1 MIFPLGP
8 LVNAASVIIGGG
20 LGLFLGARLPER
32 VRLIVFQGI
41 GMCVLVLGIQGALKT
56 ANPIIMIFSIAIG
69 SIVGELLDLETR
81 LANLGDNLKKR
92 VSSNDPRFTEG
103 FLSASVIFC
112 VGAMSILGSFEEG
125 LGNGRNIVYT
135 KSMLDG
141 FTAMAMASALGLGV
155 VFSSLTIVVYQ
166 GLLVLF
172 ASLLVG
178 CLTPAVM
185 TELTATGGII
195 ILGIGINMLELLR
208 IRLAN
213 MIPALVVVVILSS
226 VCI

>member
-1 MIFPLGP
+1 MILPLGP
-8 LVNAASVIIGGG
+8 LVNALAVATGAG
-20 LGLFLGARLPER
+20 LGMLLGSRLPER

-41 GMCVLVLGIQGALKT
+41 GLCVVIIGIQSALKT
-56 ANPIIMIFSIAIG
+56 ANPLIMIFSIVIG
-69 SIVGELLDLETR
+69 SILGELLNLEDR
-81 LANLGDNLKKR
+81 LANLGNVLKKHFS
-92 VSSNDPRFTEG
+92 SSNPRFTEG

-112 VGAMSILGSFEEG
+112 VGALAILGSFEEG
-125 LGNGRNIVYT
+125 LGNGRSIVYT
-135 KSMLDG
+135 KSILDG

-155 VFSSLTIVVYQ
+155 LFSGAVILVYQ

-172 ASLLVG
+172 ASLLIHW
-178 CLTPAVM
+178 LTPAVM

-213 MIPALVVVVILSS
+213 MVPALLVVVILSYM
-226 VCI
+226 CI

>member
-1 MIFPLGP
+1 MILPLGP
-8 LVNAASVIIGGG
+8 LVNALAVAVGAG
-20 LGLFLGARLPER
+20 LGMLLGSRLPER

-41 GMCVLVLGIQGALKT
+41 GLCVLIIGIQSALKT
-56 ANPIIMIFSIAIG
+56 ANPLIMIFSIVIG
-69 SIVGELLDLETR
+69 SIIGEVLNLEDR
-81 LANLGDNLKKR
+81 LANLGDVLKKR
-92 VSSNDPRFTEG
+92 FSSSNPHFTEG

-125 LGNGRNIVYT
+125 LGNGRSIVYT
-135 KSMLDG
+135 KSILDG

-155 VFSSLTIVVYQ
+155 MFSGAVIVVYQ

-172 ASLLVG
+172 AALLIHW
-178 CLTPAVM
+178 LTPAVM

-213 MIPALVVVVILSS
+213 MVPALLVVVILSY